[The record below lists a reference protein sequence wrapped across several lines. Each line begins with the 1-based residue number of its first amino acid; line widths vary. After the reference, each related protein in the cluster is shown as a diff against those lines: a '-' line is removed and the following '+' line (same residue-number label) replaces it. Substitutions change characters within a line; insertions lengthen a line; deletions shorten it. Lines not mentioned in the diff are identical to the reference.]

1 MKTSKTA
8 LNLTEGRPVKLIL
21 LFAIPVFLG
30 NLFQI
35 CYSLVDTKIVG
46 RILGETALAA
56 VGSVSVL
63 YTLLTGFFNGLS
75 LGFSVLTARFFGSG
89 EERKLK
95 ENVAGAI
102 VLGFLTAGVLITGTA
117 IFIRPI
123 LMLLNV
129 PPQQLDMALSY
140 ITLLVWGMFVTLAYN
155 LCANTLR
162 AIGDSITPLI
172 FLVIAAVA
180 NVVLDYLFI
189 LVFHM
194 GVRGA
199 AVATLVSQ
207 MLSVVL
213 CLLRIRRGFPMLH
226 LAREHFVLSK
236 EQVLSLYESGLSMGL
251 MSSLVNF
258 GSLVLQSGINQLGT
272 NIIVAHTAARKVFE
286 IWGLPVSVLGSSM
299 ATYCGQ
305 NYGAGRYDRIRQ
317 GMKSVLILGAVWDG
331 IVFVLAQTVSP
342 YLIRFITSS
351 ENEEIIYWG
360 TLYLRVDMSFL
371 LVCLFIVILRNCMQ
385 GFGDYRTPVLS
396 SFIELVGKLVFT
408 FVFVRLFGYWG
419 IIWTEP
425 VIWFLMVIPLIIMTL
440 KNPVIRK
447 DSGVAMSGD
456 NLFAGRLNSEKR

>member
-75 LGFSVLTARFFGSG
+75 LGFSVLTARFYGSG
-89 EERKLK
+89 EEARLK
-95 ENVAGAI
+95 ENVAGSI
-102 VLGFLTAGVLITGTA
+102 VLGFSTAAVIITAVA
-117 IFIRPI
+117 ILIRPI
-123 LMLLNV
+123 LTLLNV
-129 PPQQLDMALSY
+129 PPEQMEMALSY

-162 AIGDSITPLI
+162 AIGDSLTPLI
-172 FLVIAAVA
+172 FLVIAALTNVA
-180 NVVLDYLFI
+180 LDYLFI
-189 LVFHM
+189 LGFGM

-199 AVATLVSQ
+199 AVATLLSQ
-207 MLSVVL
+207 TLSVVL
-213 CLLRIRRGFPMLH
+213 CLIRIRQGFPILH
-226 LAREHFVLSK
+226 LSREHFVLSK
-236 EQVLSLYESGLSMGL
+236 DSVLSLYQSGLSMGL

-258 GSLVLQSGINQLGT
+258 GTLVLQSGINQLGT
-272 NIIVAHTAARKVFE
+272 DIIVAHTAARKVCE

-331 IVFVLAQTVSP
+331 IVFILAHTVSP
-342 YLIRFITSS
+342 WLIRFITSS
-351 ENEEIIYWG
+351 DNEEIIYWG
-360 TLYLRVDMSFL
+360 TTYLRVDMSFL
-371 LVCLFIVILRNCMQ
+371 IVTMFIVILRNCMQ
-385 GFGDYRTPVLS
+385 GFGDYKTPILS

-408 FVFVRLFGYWG
+408 FVFVRMFGYWG

-425 VIWFLMVIPLIIMTL
+425 VVWFLMVIPLAVMTL
-440 KNPVIRK
+440 RNPVIK
-447 DSGVAMSGD
+447 DRS
-456 NLFAGRLNSEKR
+456 

>member
-1 MKTSKTA
+1 MKNAKTA

-46 RILGETALAA
+46 SILGETALAA

-75 LGFSVLTARFFGSG
+75 LGFSVLTARFYGSG
-89 EERKLK
+89 EERRLK
-95 ENVAGAI
+95 ENVAGSI
-102 VLGFLTAGVLITGTA
+102 VLGFLTAVVIITVVA
-117 IFIRPI
+117 LFIRPI
-123 LMLLNV
+123 LTLLNV
-129 PPQQLDMALSY
+129 PSEQMEMALSY

-172 FLVIAAVA
+172 FLVIAALTNVA
-180 NVVLDYLFI
+180 LDYLFI
-189 LVFHM
+189 LVFDM

-199 AVATLVSQ
+199 AVATLISQ
-207 MLSVVL
+207 LLSVAL
-213 CLLRIRRGFPMLH
+213 CLIRIRQGFPILH
-226 LAREHFVLSK
+226 ISREHFVLSK
-236 EQVLSLYESGLSMGL
+236 DSVLTLYQSGLSMGL
-251 MSSLVNF
+251 MSSLVNL
-258 GSLVLQSGINQLGT
+258 GTLVLQSGINQLGT
-272 NIIVAHTAARKVFE
+272 NIIVAHTAARKVCE

-317 GMKSVLILGAVWDG
+317 GMKSVLILGAAWDG
-331 IVFVLAQTVSP
+331 VVFILAHTVSP
-342 YLIRFITSS
+342 WLIRFITSS
-351 ENEEIIYWG
+351 DNEEIIYWG
-360 TLYLRVDMSFL
+360 TTYLRVDMSFL
-371 LVCLFIVILRNCMQ
+371 IVTMFIVILRNCMQ
-385 GFGDYRTPVLS
+385 GFGDYRTPILS

-408 FVFVRLFGYWG
+408 FVFVRMFGYWG

-425 VIWFLMVIPLIIMTL
+425 VIWFLMVIPLAVMTL
-440 KNPVIRK
+440 RNPVIK
-447 DSGVAMSGD
+447 DRG
-456 NLFAGRLNSEKR
+456 

>member
-1 MKTSKTA
+1 MKNAKTA

-75 LGFSVLTARFFGSG
+75 LGFSVLTARFYGSG
-89 EERKLK
+89 EEKKLK

-102 VLGFLTAGVLITGTA
+102 VLGFLTAAVIVTA
-117 IFIRPI
+117 AAVFIRPI
-123 LMLLNV
+123 LTLLNV
-129 PPQQLDMALSY
+129 PSQQMDMALSY

-162 AIGDSITPLI
+162 AIGDSLTPLI
-172 FLVIAAVA
+172 FLVIAALTNVA
-180 NVVLDYLFI
+180 LDYLFI
-189 LVFHM
+189 LVFDM

-199 AVATLVSQ
+199 AVATLISQ

-213 CLLRIRRGFPMLH
+213 CLIRIRQGFPILH
-226 LAREHFVLSK
+226 LAKEHFVLSK
-236 EQVLSLYESGLSMGL
+236 DRVCSLYQSGLSMGL

-258 GSLVLQSGINQLGT
+258 GTLILQSGINQLGT
-272 NIIVAHTAARKVFE
+272 EIIVAHTAARKVCE

-317 GMKSVLILGAVWDG
+317 GMKSVLILGAAWDG
-331 IVFVLAQTVSP
+331 VVFILAHTVSP

-351 ENEEIIYWG
+351 DNGEIVYWG
-360 TLYLRVDMSFL
+360 TTYLRVDMSFL
-371 LVCLFIVILRNCMQ
+371 IVTMFIVILRNCMQ
-385 GFGDYRTPVLS
+385 GFGDYKTPILS

-408 FVFVRLFGYWG
+408 FVFVRMFGYWG

-425 VIWFLMVIPLIIMTL
+425 VIWFLMVIPLAVMTL
-440 KNPVIRK
+440 
-447 DSGVAMSGD
+447 
-456 NLFAGRLNSEKR
+456 

>member
-1 MKTSKTA
+1 MKNAKTA

-75 LGFSVLTARFFGSG
+75 LGFSVLTARFYGSG
-89 EERKLK
+89 EERRLK
-95 ENVAGAI
+95 ENVAGA
-102 VLGFLTAGVLITGTA
+102 VTLGFLTAAVLITVVA
-117 IFIRPI
+117 VFIRPI
-123 LMLLNV
+123 LTLLNV
-129 PPQQLDMALSY
+129 PPGQMDMALSY
-140 ITLLVWGMFVTLAYN
+140 ITPLVWGMFVTLAYN

-162 AIGDSITPLI
+162 AIGDSLTPLV
-172 FLVIAAVA
+172 FLVIAALT
-180 NVVLDYLFI
+180 NVGLDYLFI
-189 LVFHM
+189 LVFDM

-207 MLSVVL
+207 LLSVVL
-213 CLLRIRRGFPMLH
+213 CLVWIRRNFPILH
-226 LAREHFVLSK
+226 IVREHFVLSRDRS
-236 EQVLSLYESGLSMGL
+236 VLLYQSGLSMGL

-258 GSLVLQSGINQLGT
+258 GTLVLQSGINQLGT
-272 NIIVAHTAARKVFE
+272 NIIVAHTAARKIFE

-317 GMKSVLILGAVWDG
+317 GMKSVLLIGAVWDG
-331 IVFVLAQTVSP
+331 IVFVLAHTVSP
-342 YLIRFITSS
+342 YLIRFLTSS
-351 ENEEIIYWG
+351 DNEEIIYWG
-360 TLYLRVDMSFL
+360 TTYLRVDMSFL

-385 GFGDYRTPVLS
+385 GFGDHRTPILS

-408 FVFVRLFGYWG
+408 FVFVRMFGYWG

-425 VIWFLMVIPLIIMTL
+425 AVWFLMVIPLVVMTL
-440 KNPVIRK
+440 RNPVIKNR
-447 DSGVAMSGD
+447 G
-456 NLFAGRLNSEKR
+456 

>member
-35 CYSLVDTKIVG
+35 GYSLVDTKIVG

-56 VGSVSVL
+56 VGSVSIL

-75 LGFSVLTARFFGSG
+75 LGFSVLTAQYYGSG
-89 EERKLK
+89 DERRLK
-95 ENVAGAI
+95 ENVAGAV
-102 VLGFLTAGVLITGTA
+102 VLGFLTAAVLITGIA
-117 IFIRPI
+117 IFIQPVLR
-123 LMLLNV
+123 LLHV
-129 PPQQLDMALSY
+129 PQQQLEMALSY

-162 AIGDSITPLI
+162 AIGDSVTPLV
-172 FLVIAAVA
+172 FLVIAAVT
-180 NVVLDYLFI
+180 NVVLDYVFI

-194 GVRGA
+194 GVSGA

-213 CLLRIRRGFPMLH
+213 CLIRIRQGFPVLH
-226 LAREHFVLSK
+226 LSRAHFALSRG
-236 EQVLSLYESGLSMGL
+236 QVLSLYKSGLSMGL

-331 IVFVLAQTVSP
+331 IVFVLAHTVSS

-351 ENEEIIYWG
+351 ENEEILYWG
-360 TLYLRVDMSFL
+360 TLYLKVDMSFL

-385 GFGDYRTPVLS
+385 GFGDYRTPILS

-425 VIWFLMVIPLIIMTL
+425 VIWFLMVIPLVVMTL
-440 KNPVIRK
+440 KSPVVRMQQPRHK
-447 DSGVAMSGD
+447 E
-456 NLFAGRLNSEKR
+456 L